1 MTVTRRDFFKIS
13 GAVGAGL
20 ALSSLGVNLQPVK
33 AYADELKKIDKMKSA
48 KQSTSVCAYCAVGCG
63 LLCSADS
70 KTKKILNIEGDPDSP
85 INEGALC
92 AKGAATFQI
101 TAANPDR
108 LKKVLYRAPGSD
120 KWQEKS
126 WDWALSE
133 IAKKV
138 KATRDANFIEK
149 NDKGQVVNRVEA
161 IAHIGSAAL
170 DNEELWPLQ
179 AMMRA
184 LGLVYIEHQARI

>member
-1 MTVTRRDFFKIS
+1 MDVTRRQFLVIS

-20 ALSSLGVNLQPVK
+20 ALSSLGIDMGPAK
-33 AYADELKKIDKMKSA
+33 AFADDIKMNKMKSA
-48 KQSTSVCAYCAVGCG
+48 KQSTTICSYCAVGCG
-63 LLCSADS
+63 LICSTD
-70 KTKKILNIEGDPDSP
+70 TKEGKIINIEGDPDHP

-92 AKGAATFQI
+92 AKGAALFQ
-101 TAANPDR
+101 TSANNPNR
-108 LKKVLYRAPGSD
+108 LQKILYRAPGSD

-126 WDWALSE
+126 WEWAITE
-133 IAKKV
+133 KAKRV

-149 NDKGQVVNRVEA
+149 NDKGETVNRVEA

>member
-1 MTVTRRDFFKIS
+1 MTVTRREFLVFS
-13 GAVGAGL
+13 GVVGAGL
-20 ALSSLGVNLQPVK
+20 ALSSLGLDLGPVK
-33 AYADELKKIDKMKSA
+33 AYAAELKIDKMKTA
-48 KQSTSVCAYCAVGCG
+48 KQTTTICPYCAVGCG
-63 LLCSADS
+63 IICSTDVKA
-70 KTKKILNIEGDPDSP
+70 KKIINTEGDPDHP

-92 AKGAATFQI
+92 AKGAAVFQ
-101 TAANPDR
+101 TTDNNPNR
-108 LKKVLYRAPGSD
+108 LKKVLYRAPNSD

-126 WDWALSE
+126 WDWALNE
-133 IAKKV
+133 IAKRV
-138 KATRDANFIEK
+138 KATRDASFIEK

-161 IAHIGSAAL
+161 IAHVGSAAL

>member
-1 MTVTRRDFFKIS
+1 MEVTRREFLVFT
-13 GAVGAGL
+13 GVAGAGL
-20 ALSSLGVNLQPVK
+20 ALSSLGVNLGPVK
-33 AYADELKKIDKMKSA
+33 AFAAEQKKIDKVKTA
-48 KQSTSVCAYCAVGCG
+48 KQSTTICPYCAVGCG
-63 LLCSADS
+63 LICSTD
-70 KTKKILNIEGDPDSP
+70 TKDNRIINIEGDPDHP
-85 INEGALC
+85 VNEGALC
-92 AKGAATFQI
+92 AKGAALFQT
-101 TAANPDR
+101 TAANPNR

-133 IAKKV
+133 IAKRV

-149 NDKGQVVNRVEA
+149 NAKGDVVNRVEA
-161 IAHIGSAAL
+161 IAHVGSAAL